1 MSVWDRVAELV
12 TTHPKRVLL
21 VTVVPMV
28 LPLLALPSL
37 RISHDTLS
45 VLPESAESVQGYR
58 ALAEHLPAGETSPI
72 VVVID
77 GGASV
82 FDDEAFHALGDL
94 SRNLRRLP
102 TVASVR
108 SAAMP
113 TDGQRPEDVG
123 AEVAAETQELADGL
137 REAAA
142 GADELADG
150 LEQVSGGLAAIDQ
163 QLPASG
169 AGDARAGLDR
179 AAVGAG
185 DLAAGLEEGRQGVG
199 ALRAGVAALRTGTAA
214 LGAGLQQARGSTAQ
228 LRADVAVP
236 ADAAVRR
243 AAAALEGFTIGA
255 LDPRFPDAAE
265 ALGEAFG
272 RITGTFPPGHPQAG
286 QRVQDGY
293 DGLVA
298 ALEELGSGLD
308 VAVGGIGEIDVGLV
322 ELDAGLVAL
331 DTGLADAVTGA
342 HALRA
347 ALAGDSGDA
356 EDGLADL
363 TSGLADLAA
372 GIDELRAGV
381 GRQLLP
387 GAREL
392 QAALDAAA
400 ADVEESDLA
409 ELQIGT
415 GPFVLT
421 PAMLDAQPEL
431 REALGF
437 FVAPGETRTRILVGL
452 DADPFSDE
460 ALSAVSE
467 IRTVARTSL
476 LNSPLADATV
486 VTAGAAAFL
495 DEVDR
500 AVARDFPIIV
510 AAVTGGVLL
519 VLILLLRSLV
529 APVYMMATVLLS
541 YGAALG
547 VTTVIMQGLLGVPGL
562 QWYVPSLL
570 FVLLVALG
578 VDYNIF
584 LMGRVREEAE
594 TRPTREAVAEGIR
607 HTGRIITS
615 AGVILAGT
623 FSVLLVAPLQSL
635 TQLGLAAAVGILLDT
650 FVVRALVV
658 PSLAV
663 LLGRWNWWPSAR
675 SAVE

>member
-1 MSVWDRVAELV
+1 MTVWDRVAQLV
-12 TTHPKRVLL
+12 TDHPKRVLL
-21 VTVVPMV
+21 ATVVPML

-37 RISHDTLS
+37 RISHDTLA

-58 ALAEHLPAGETSPI
+58 ALAEHLPAGETNPI

-77 GGASV
+77 GDASV
-82 FDDEAFHALGDL
+82 FDDAAFHALGDL

-123 AEVAAETQELADGL
+123 DAVAAETQELAGGL

-142 GADELADG
+142 GAGELAVG
-150 LEQVSGGLAAIDQ
+150 LEQVSGGLATIDQ
-163 QLPASG
+163 RLPEPG
-169 AGDARAGLDR
+169 TVDAQAGLDR
-179 AAVGAG
+179 AAAGAG
-185 DLAAGLEEGRQGVG
+185 DLAAGLEEGRRGVG
-199 ALRAGVAALRTGTAA
+199 ELRAGVAALRTGTAA
-214 LGAGLQQARGSTAQ
+214 LGTGLQQARGSTAQ
-228 LRADVAVP
+228 LRTEVAAP

-243 AAAALEGFTIGA
+243 AAEALDGFTLGL
-255 LDPRFPDAAE
+255 LDPRYPDAA
-265 ALGEAFG
+265 AAVGEAFG
-272 RITGTFPPGHPQAG
+272 RITGRFPPGHPQAG
-286 QRVQDGY
+286 ERVQSDY

-298 ALEELGSGLD
+298 ALAALGSGLD
-308 VAVGGIGEIDVGLV
+308 EAAGGVGALDVGLA

-331 DTGLADAVTGA
+331 DAGLAEAVAGA

-356 EDGLADL
+356 VDGLDAL
-363 TSGLADLAA
+363 TSGLDELTA
-372 GIDELRAGV
+372 GIAELRAGV
-381 GRQLLP
+381 GQQLLP

-392 QAALDAAA
+392 QAALDTAAR
-400 ADVEESDLA
+400 DVAESDLA
-409 ELQIGT
+409 ELQIGV

-437 FVAPGETRTRILVGL
+437 FVAAGETRTRILVGL
-452 DADPFSDE
+452 DTDPFSDE

-467 IRTVARTSL
+467 IRAVARTSL
-476 LNSPLADATV
+476 LSSPLADATV

-495 DEVDR
+495 DEVDQ
-500 AVARDFPIIV
+500 AVTRDFPIIV

-519 VLILLLRSLV
+519 VLIVLLRSLV
-529 APVYMMATVLLS
+529 APVYMMVTVLLS

-547 VTTVIMQGLLGVPGL
+547 ATTVIMQGLLGVPGL

-584 LMGRVREEAE
+584 LMGRVREEAR